1 MEHLVYFVL
10 FVYLSMA
17 LIWINGRTDIIMGT
31 GSMGNTGSTGMGGS
45 ISMAMENKSKYTFCH
60 AERSEASRLY

>member
-17 LIWINGRTDIIMGT
+17 LIWISARTDIIMGT
-31 GSMGNTGSTGMGGS
+31 GSMGNTESTGMEGN
-45 ISMAMENKSKYTFCH
+45 ISMDMENKSKYTFCH
-60 AERSEASRLY
+60 AERSEASRPY